1 MTIAES
7 KQLFDG
13 LDAFASVCISSSA
26 VVTLSRTQQ
35 RFDSVFIELKR
46 RQLCMFII
54 ARLWEE
60 EFLFFFFDFIPCQ
73 LNQETQTHTHT
84 QKERERAQT

>member
-7 KQLFDG
+7 KQLFEG
-13 LDAFASVCISSSA
+13 LDLSICISSSA
-26 VVTLSRTQQ
+26 VVTLNRTQQ
-35 RFDSVFIELKR
+35 RFDSVFIQLKR

-60 EFLFFFFDFIPCQ
+60 EFFFFSLILF
-73 LNQETQTHTHT
+73 HVS
-84 QKERERAQT
+84 

>member
-7 KQLFDG
+7 KQLFEG
-13 LDAFASVCISSSA
+13 LDLSICISSSA
-26 VVTLSRTQQ
+26 VVTLNRTQQ
-35 RFDSVFIELKR
+35 RFDSVFIQLKR

-60 EFLFFFFDFIPCQ
+60 EFFYFFSLILF
-73 LNQETQTHTHT
+73 HVS
-84 QKERERAQT
+84 